1 VKRVYVID
9 DEQSIVESVSMIL
22 ESRGYE
28 VGAQNDDKD
37 VVDNVVAFGADL
49 VIVDVMFPEDSGAGF
64 EMARALK
71 ADERTRP
78 CRMMLTAVN
87 EAGSTSASSPRRT
100 WTMRG
105 SRCRSS
111 SKPIVPEVLA
121 KVQAL
126 CPTDGLRAVRSRHR
140 SRRVVTWPRSST

>member
-22 ESRGYE
+22 ESKGYK
-28 VGAQNDDKD
+28 VGAQNDDKG

-71 ADERTRP
+71 SDERTSGLP
-78 CRMMLTAVN
+78 ILMLTSVN
-87 EAGSTSASSPRRT
+87 EAGIYVGRFSNRDRDESWLPVQEFVD
-100 WTMRG
+100 
-105 SRCRSS
+105 
-111 SKPIVPEVLA
+111 KPIDPEVLLT
-121 KVQAL
+121 KVELL
-126 CPTDGLRAVRSRHR
+126 CPS
-140 SRRVVTWPRSST
+140 

>member
-1 VKRVYVID
+1 MISGPESPTPKRRYVVKRVYVID

-71 ADERTRP
+71 SDERSSGLP
-78 CRMMLTAVN
+78 ILMLTSVN
-87 EAGSTSASSPRRT
+87 EAGIYVGRFSNRDRDESWLPVQEFVD
-100 WTMRG
+100 
-105 SRCRSS
+105 
-111 SKPIVPEVLA
+111 KPIDPEVLLT
-121 KVQAL
+121 KVEL
-126 CPTDGLRAVRSRHR
+126 LSPS
-140 SRRVVTWPRSST
+140 